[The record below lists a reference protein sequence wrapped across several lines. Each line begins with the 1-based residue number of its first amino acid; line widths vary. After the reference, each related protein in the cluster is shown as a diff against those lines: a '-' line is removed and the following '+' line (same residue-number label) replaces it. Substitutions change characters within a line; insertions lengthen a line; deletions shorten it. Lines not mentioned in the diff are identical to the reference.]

1 MKELT
6 NTMLNEEMMTAD
18 LEEALDEAIE
28 ETTET
33 KEDSAPGKPVEEKV
47 AIPMKESAY
56 TRIMSMVLDAK
67 RGNEKAF
74 KHTRNTM
81 AEYAQLAFLLDMPM
95 EESKD
100 YVKKALD
107 EFGDLNGTWPIDA
120 VLKIYKD
127 RKFRNKM
134 IKSKGDPKVYKEL
147 EDIMAGENEELKAKY
162 SDLKFLL
169 EYESPEARNWVAK
182 ALTEYGIEYKM
193 PDIDKCVEIVRA
205 RAAALKKAEEEAAQE
220 EAEREVSSVL
230 EAIQKAKKGDEKFAR
245 YQPLT
250 FLLDKTEDEQ
260 KAWITDALKE
270 FGKNDHNDWPAF
282 RVLKV
287 YQKRNKATKTSIG
300 KKVVKIFAGKKPAID
315 STTAE

>member
-6 NTMLNEEMMTAD
+6 NTSIPEEMMTAN
-18 LEEALDEAIE
+18 LEALDEAVE
-28 ETTET
+28 ETVNE
-33 KEDSAPGKPVEEKV
+33 EVVSAPGKPLEEKIV
-47 AIPMKESAY
+47 IPMKESAY

-74 KHTRNTM
+74 KHTRNAM
-81 AEYAQLAFLLDMPM
+81 SEYAQLAFLLDMPM
-95 EESKD
+95 EESKA

-107 EFGDLNGTWPIDA
+107 EFGDLNGTWPVDA

-134 IKSKGDPKVYKEL
+134 IKAVGDPKVYKEL
-147 EDIMAGENEELKAKY
+147 EAIMAGNDEEAKAKY
-162 SDLKFLL
+162 SNLKFLL

-193 PDIDKCVEIVRA
+193 PDIDKCVEVVRA

-220 EAEREVSSVL
+220 ESEREVASVL
-230 EAIQKAKKGDEKFAR
+230 EAVYKAKKGDEKFSR
-245 YQPLT
+245 YRPLT

-260 KAWITDALKE
+260 KAWIVEALKE
-270 FGKNDHNDWPAF
+270 FGSNTNNDWPAF

-287 YQKRNKATKTSIG
+287 YQKRNKATKASIG
-300 KKVVKIFAGKKPAID
+300 KKITKIFAGKKPATD
-315 STTAE
+315 STAAE